1 MKEVFNLS
9 VLIILCV
16 LLAIALVLAVIKIV
30 LLRRGFDELTDNIE
44 DQVSGKT
51 QIPITLSTSDPHA
64 RKTAETLNR
73 ELKNLDRERNEYL
86 DGNRKVAEAVTGISH
101 DIRTPLTAIN
111 SYLDLMADEKDET
124 LKAQYLERIK
134 SRTLSL
140 SELADELFKYSTST
154 DPTRYPVQ
162 SAYSSSEPIDICRVL
177 EECMLSFYAAFKG
190 KGIEPEI
197 EIPDEPVFVL
207 CERKSAN
214 RIFENIISNAIKY
227 ADNALDVKLD
237 DKGQVIF
244 SNPAPDL
251 TPVSAAKLF
260 DRYFTVNEGQASTG
274 LGFSIAKELITRN
287 GGTIEADLKDGI
299 LMIIVNFKLKEA
311 EEQA

>member
-162 SAYSSSEPIDICRVL
+162 SAYGSSEPIDICRVL
-177 EECMLSFYAAFKG
+177 EECMLSFYAAFEG

-251 TPVSAAKLF
+251 TPISAAKLF

-299 LMIIVNFKLKEA
+299 LMIIVNFKMKEA